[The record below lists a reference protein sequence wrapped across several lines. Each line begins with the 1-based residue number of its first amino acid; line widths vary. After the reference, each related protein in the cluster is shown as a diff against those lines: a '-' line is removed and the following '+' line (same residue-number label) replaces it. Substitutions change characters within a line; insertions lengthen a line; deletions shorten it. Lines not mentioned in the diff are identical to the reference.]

1 MSLRVD
7 RVKVYGCS
15 NHMLPTKAICFRL
28 FGAASVTDLSA
39 LSSAVGRHLP
49 QIDPTAS
56 EVGELFAR
64 ALLAVQRLD
73 MELAID
79 RYNVVPA
86 GDGEY
91 DIAVQVLD
99 EPTGEDALY
108 FTLDLFNAAA
118 AGREFPFD
126 QEFKRLQQGFDR
138 SLYGGPTIYSI
149 VEAGFKAGIPMTYL
163 PHENV
168 FQWGYG
174 RRQVRG
180 RSTTMSIDS
189 IKDTEFTCYKDM
201 VKHFLAD
208 IGLPTPRGSVC
219 HEVSQA
225 LRVAEDIGYPL
236 VVKPVAGHK
245 GQGVTTN
252 IQSGRELERAFNGLL
267 ASGVRD
273 GIIVETHVTGFDHR
287 LLSVGGRFVAALK
300 REPAFVIGDGEHTI
314 GELIERENETF
325 ARRDN
330 ARSALTKIRIDE
342 DLVDYLRL
350 QDLRLT
356 SIVNKG
362 IKVFLRRVAN
372 ISAGGVSINV
382 TDEIH
387 PDNRKL
393 AEDVAAF
400 LKVHC
405 LGVDV
410 LADDISKSW
419 RESPLSIIEINA
431 GPGVFMHLVPAHGGS
446 IDVPGAI
453 MRSLFPTRRH
463 SRIPIIVSDS
473 LPSELRTVVTS
484 ILSLRPDLTVGSAS
498 DDGVFVGDRLL
509 SAKPNQWLQVGTLLR
524 HQSVDVAV
532 IEYHEKD
539 ILEAGLRYSN
549 ADVACLLAPTATET
563 VLARDIEEDG
573 WLIVS
578 ADCWP
583 VAVPRGT
590 TVLLLDP
597 DKKLTSIPD
606 GATGVAQLRRNK
618 PVLVEGAEARSLAD
632 PGCSLPVRER
642 LAAACLA
649 DLAPALLSRYYPGQ

>member
-1 MSLRVD
+1 MSFHVDQVRVY
-7 RVKVYGCS
+7 RGP
-15 NHMLPTKAICFRL
+15 NRILPTKAICFRL
-28 FGAASVTDLSA
+28 SVDAGGPSASAIAGGIRKV
-39 LSSAVGRHLP
+39 LP
-49 QIDPTAS
+49 QVEPVPEDI
-56 EVGELFAR
+56 GELFAR
-64 ALLAVQRLD
+64 SLLVVQKLDMDLAVDHWAAVRD
-73 MELAID
+73 AEGHYEI
-79 RYNVVPA
+79 
-86 GDGEY
+86 G
-91 DIAVQVLD
+91 VQVLD

-108 FTLDLFNAAA
+108 FTLDVFNAFAS
-118 AGREFPFD
+118 GRDFPFEREF
-126 QEFKRLQQGFDR
+126 QRLQQGFNR

-149 VEAGFKAGIPMTYL
+149 VEAGFRAGIPMSYL

-180 RSTTMSIDS
+180 RSTTMSVDS

-201 VKHFLAD
+201 VKRFLAD

-219 HEVSQA
+219 HDVGQA
-225 LRVAEDIGYPL
+225 LSVAKEIGYPL

-252 IQSGRELERAFNGLL
+252 IQSSRQLERAFTGLL
-267 ASGVRD
+267 AAGVRD
-273 GIIVETHVTGFDHR
+273 GIIVEAHVTGFDHR
-287 LLSVGGRFVAALK
+287 LLTVGGRFIAALK

-314 GELIERENETF
+314 GELIDLENQTF

-350 QDLRLT
+350 QDLRP
-356 SIVNKG
+356 SSVIKKG
-362 IKVFLRRVAN
+362 MKVFLRRVAN

-387 PDNRKL
+387 PDNAKL

-400 LKVHC
+400 LRVHC

-410 LADDISKSW
+410 LADDIRKSW

-453 MRSLFPTRRH
+453 MRSLFPTRRA
-463 SRIPIIVSDS
+463 SRIPLVVFDTLS
-473 LPSELRTVVTS
+473 PGLRPVATS
-484 ILSLRPDLTVGSAS
+484 ILQARPALVVGSAS
-498 DDGVFVGDRLL
+498 SEGVFVGGRLL
-509 SAKPNQWLQVGTLLR
+509 SQNARQWLQVGTLLR
-524 HQSVDVAV
+524 HQSLDAAV
-532 IEYHEKD
+532 LEYEEED
-539 ILEAGLRYSN
+539 ILEDGLRYAN
-549 ADVACLLAPTATET
+549 ADVVCLLSPRDTHRI
-563 VLARDIEEDG
+563 LARDIEEDG
-573 WLIVS
+573 WLVV
-578 ADCWP
+578 AAERWP
-583 VAVPRGT
+583 ISVPAGV

-597 DKKLTSIPD
+597 EKAVEGIPE
-606 GATGVAQLRRNK
+606 GVRGVVRVQRNK
-618 PVLVEGAEARSLAD
+618 PVLISGDEVVPMSD
-632 PGCSLPVRER
+632 PGRALPPLER

-649 DLAPALLSRYYPGQ
+649 HIAPILLERYYPQG